1 MSAMRLA
8 IVCSGQA
15 GQRREMLDGIL
26 GSPDARELCSV
37 AAELLGREPAGW
49 WRGLGDEAIFAN
61 KNAQFAIALSQL
73 AMWQRIRSVIPEP
86 VMIAGYSLGEL
97 LAYHV
102 AGALDARETLR
113 LVQERA
119 DAMDAASGGLPASGG
134 CMLLRRG
141 KTSAAAEQELARS
154 ALDVAIIRS
163 PGEIVLAG
171 PADEIDR
178 FLAGGEAA
186 DPNLIRLP
194 VTTPSHSHYLSRA
207 ALSFRTTLEQSALTA
222 PSIPV
227 LAGISGLRVRTR
239 TEAVETLSRQIDTVI
254 RWDRCMEALKEAGI
268 TTVIE
273 LGPGNDLAKL
283 VESRHPQIS
292 ARSVDDFRDWKS
304 VSVWLNQKKQL
315 IR

>member
-1 MSAMRLA
+1 MRLA

-26 GSPDARELCSV
+26 GSPDVEELCG
-37 AAELLGREPAGW
+37 AAGELLGLDPASW
-49 WRGLGDEAIFAN
+49 WRRLGDEAIFAN
-61 KNAQFAIALSQL
+61 ENAQFAIAIYQI
-73 AMWQRIRSVIPEP
+73 AVWQRIRTAIPEP

-113 LVQERA
+113 LVQERSRG
-119 DAMDAASGGLPASGG
+119 MNAASSGISTLGG

-141 KTSAAAEQELARS
+141 KTSAVAEQSLARS

-163 PGEIVLAG
+163 PGEVVLAG

-178 FLAGGEAA
+178 FLAGGEPS
-186 DPNLIRLP
+186 DPNLIRLQ
-194 VTTPSHSHYLSRA
+194 VATPSHSHYLAQA
-207 ALSFRTTLEQSALTA
+207 ARQFQTVLEESALKA

-239 TEAVETLSRQIDTVI
+239 AEAVETLSRQIDTTI
-254 RWDRCMEALKEAGI
+254 RWDRCMDALKEAGV

-273 LGPGNDLAKL
+273 LGPGSDLAKL
-283 VESRHPQIS
+283 IESRHPQIS
-292 ARSVDDFRDWKS
+292 ARSIDDFRDWRA
-304 VSVWLNQKKQL
+304 VSVWLNEKTPR